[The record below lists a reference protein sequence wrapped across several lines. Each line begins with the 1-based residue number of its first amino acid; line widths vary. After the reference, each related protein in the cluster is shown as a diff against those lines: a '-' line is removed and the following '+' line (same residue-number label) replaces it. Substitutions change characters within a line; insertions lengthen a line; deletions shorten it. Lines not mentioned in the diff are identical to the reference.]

1 MTCPH
6 CRTAALSPDQRYCHA
21 CGALL
26 AAPPT
31 RYEGNAVG
39 DGSARPLILPPLV
52 ALWISRQPGRLV
64 LLGGGVALAVI
75 VLAVVVVTLISAA
88 IMALSALMPVIV
100 FVAMISLAARPRRRR
115 RYRHRYRSR
124 GPVVWL

>member
-6 CRTAALSPDQRYCHA
+6 CRTSALSPDQRYCHA

-26 AAPPT
+26 VAPPA

-39 DGSARPLILPPLV
+39 DGSARPLILPPAV
-52 ALWISRQPGRLV
+52 SLWVGRQPGRLV
-64 LLGGGVALAVI
+64 LLGGGVALAAVALVI
-75 VLAVVVVTLISAA
+75 VVVTLVSVA

-100 FVAMISLAARPRRRR
+100 FIAVLSLAARPRRRR